1 MEGQPLPTPPGGYR
15 PRRIQLSRKR
25 GWRLP
30 KGAVKVDRTT
40 MFGNLFKVG
49 APNVLG
55 WGTVRDPEHAVW
67 LHRQWLVTPSRSI
80 AVELARHDEVLRA
93 LPSLTGHDLAC
104 WCAPDAHWCHAN
116 TLLELA
122 ARPDIAEVVVILLE
136 GTGPWSAVERSI
148 ALGQLARLTGA
159 EPSDVPQ
166 IGATL
171 ADLAAQVRQARTAQP
186 EPGASS

>member
-1 MEGQPLPTPPGGYR
+1 MPERIRL
-15 PRRIQLSRKR
+15 RRRK

-30 KGAVKVDRTT
+30 AGAIKVDRTT
-40 MFGNLFKVG
+40 VFGNPFVPG
-49 APNVLG
+49 QPNHLG
-55 WGTVRDPEHAVW
+55 WGVVRDAEHAVW

-80 AVELARHDEVLRA
+80 AFEHDRHDEALSR
-93 LPSLTGHDLAC
+93 LPSLAGHDLAC
-104 WCAPDAHWCHAN
+104 WCVAGAHCHVA
-116 TLLELA
+116 TYLELA
-122 ARPDIAEVVVILLE
+122 ARPDIREVVAILLE

-166 IGATL
+166 IAATL

-186 EPGASS
+186 FPGASS